1 MRILSSMSREK
12 RTKIGR
18 FMEKA
23 GPFAALVVL
32 AIIFTS
38 INTRFIYL
46 INLINVVRQA
56 AIYII
61 LAVGMTFVITGAG
74 IDLSIGSILAVCTCV
89 AGSLLKDFGLPI
101 FPVILITLGLGAF
114 IGLINGFLVT
124 RVFLPPFIA
133 TLGMMVTLRGVA
145 LIHSSGRIY
154 HAFPA
159 PLLAMGRGMIFGVF
173 PAPIAIAFAIVFI
186 GYILFK
192 WTTFGQYCIA
202 IGGNKEG
209 ARLSGINTY
218 RYETLNY
225 VLMGFLTAFAGIV
238 LMGRIDSTQAIIGT
252 NMEIHT
258 IAAVIIGGT
267 SLFGGRGTISGSVI
281 GAVILAI
288 IANGLILAGV
298 SFFWQQVV
306 TGLIIILAVALSIFR
321 ERHFYV

>member
-186 GYILFK
+186 GYIIFK

-267 SLFGGRGTISGSVI
+267 SLFGGRGTIGGSVI

>member
-56 AIYII
+56 SIYII

>member
-56 AIYII
+56 SIYII

-74 IDLSIGSILAVCTCV
+74 IDLSIGSILAVCTCI
-89 AGSLLKDFGLPI
+89 AGSLLKDFGLPL

-114 IGLINGFLVT
+114 LGLINGFLVT

-267 SLFGGRGTISGSVI
+267 SLFGGRGTIGGSVI

>member
-1 MRILSSMSREK
+1 MSREK

-18 FMEKA
+18 LMEKA
-23 GPFAALVVL
+23 GPFAALVVM
-32 AIIFTS
+32 AIIFTA
-38 INTRFIYL
+38 INPRFIY
-46 INLINVVRQA
+46 INNLINVIRQA
-56 AIYII
+56 AVYII

-74 IDLSIGSILAVCTCV
+74 IDLSIGSMVAVCTCI
-89 AGSLLKDFGLPI
+89 AGSLLQDFGLSL
-101 FPVILITLGLGAF
+101 FPVILITLALGAF
-114 IGLINGFLVT
+114 IGLINGLLVT
-124 RVFLPPFIA
+124 RFFLPPFIA
-133 TLGMMVTLRGVA
+133 TLGMMVTLRGIA

-159 PLLAMGRGMIFGVF
+159 PLLYMGRGMIFGVF
-173 PAPIAIAFAIVFI
+173 PVPIAIAFAIVFI

-192 WTTFGQYCIA
+192 WTTFGQYCIS

-209 ARLSGINTY
+209 ARLAGINTY

-225 VLMGFLTAFAGIV
+225 VLMGFLTAFSGIV
-238 LMGRIDSTQAIIGT
+238 LMGRIDSTQAIIGS

>member
-267 SLFGGRGTISGSVI
+267 SLFGGRGTIGGSVI

>member
-56 AIYII
+56 SIYII

-74 IDLSIGSILAVCTCV
+74 IDLSIGSILAVCTCI
-89 AGSLLKDFGLPI
+89 AGSLLKDFGLPL

-114 IGLINGFLVT
+114 LGLINGFLVT

-281 GAVILAI
+281 GAVILAL

>member
-1 MRILSSMSREK
+1 MSREK

-23 GPFAALVVL
+23 GPFAALVML

-159 PLLAMGRGMIFGVF
+159 SLLAMGRGMIFGVF

-281 GAVILAI
+281 GAIILAI

>member
-18 FMEKA
+18 LMEKA

-32 AIIFTS
+32 AIIFTA
-38 INTRFIYL
+38 INPRFIY
-46 INLINVVRQA
+46 INNLINVIRQA
-56 AIYII
+56 AVYII
-61 LAVGMTFVITGAG
+61 LVVGMTFVITGAG
-74 IDLSIGSILAVCTCV
+74 IDLSIGSMIAVCTCI
-89 AGSLLKDFGLPI
+89 AGSLLQDFGLPL
-101 FPVILITLGLGAF
+101 FPVILITLALGAF
-114 IGLINGFLVT
+114 IGLINGLLVT
-124 RVFLPPFIA
+124 RFFLPPFIA
-133 TLGMMVTLRGVA
+133 TLGMMVTLRGIA
-145 LIHSSGRIY
+145 LLHSSGRIY

-159 PLLAMGRGMIFGVF
+159 PLLYMGRGMIFGVF

-209 ARLSGINTY
+209 ARLAGINTY

-225 VLMGFLTAFAGIV
+225 VLMGFLTAFSGIV
-238 LMGRIDSTQAIIGT
+238 LMGRIDSTQAIIGS

-267 SLFGGRGTISGSVI
+267 NLFGGRGTISGSVI

>member
-1 MRILSSMSREK
+1 MSREK

-46 INLINVVRQA
+46 NNLINVVRQA

-267 SLFGGRGTISGSVI
+267 SLFGGRGTIGGSVI

>member
-1 MRILSSMSREK
+1 MSREK

-46 INLINVVRQA
+46 NNLINVVRQA

>member
-89 AGSLLKDFGLPI
+89 AGSLLKDFGWPL

-114 IGLINGFLVT
+114 LGLINGFLVT

-267 SLFGGRGTISGSVI
+267 SLFGGRGTIGGSVI

>member
-1 MRILSSMSREK
+1 MKILSSMSREK
-12 RTKIGR
+12 RTMIGR
-18 FMEKA
+18 IMEKV
-23 GPFAALVVL
+23 GPFAALVGL
-32 AIIFTS
+32 AIIFTL
-38 INTRFIYL
+38 INPRFINPNN
-46 INLINVVRQA
+46 IINVIRQA

-61 LAVGMTFVITGAG
+61 LSVGMTFVITGAG
-74 IDLSIGSILAVCTCV
+74 IDLSIGSTLAVCTCV
-89 AGSLLKDFGLPI
+89 AGSLLNDFGWPLLLVI
-101 FPVILITLGLGAF
+101 FIALGLGTV
-114 IGLINGFLVT
+114 IGFINGLLVT
-124 RVFLPPFIA
+124 RFFLPPFIA

-159 PLLAMGRGMIFGVF
+159 PLLALGRGMIFGVL

-186 GYILFK
+186 GYVLFA
-192 WTTFGQYCIA
+192 WTQFGQYCIA

-209 ARLSGINTY
+209 ARLAGINTY
-218 RYETLNY
+218 RYESLNY
-225 VLMGFLTAFAGIV
+225 ALMGSLTAFAGIV

-281 GAVILAI
+281 GAVILAV

>member
-18 FMEKA
+18 LMEKA

-32 AIIFTS
+32 AIIFTA
-38 INTRFIYL
+38 INPRFIYL
-46 INLINVVRQA
+46 SNIINVIRQA
-56 AIYII
+56 AVYII

-74 IDLSIGSILAVCTCV
+74 IDLSIGSMIAVCTII
-89 AGSLLKDFGLPI
+89 AGSLLQDFGLPL
-101 FPVILITLGLGAF
+101 FPVILITLALGAF
-114 IGLINGFLVT
+114 IGLINGLLVT

-133 TLGMMVTLRGVA
+133 TLGMMVTLRGIA
-145 LIHSSGRIY
+145 LLHSSGRIY

-173 PAPIAIAFAIVFI
+173 PAPIAISFAIVFI
-186 GYILFK
+186 GYIFFK

-225 VLMGFLTAFAGIV
+225 VLMGFLTAFAGLV

-281 GAVILAI
+281 GAIILAV

-306 TGLIIILAVALSIFR
+306 TGLIIILSVALSIFR

>member
-281 GAVILAI
+281 GAIILAI

-306 TGLIIILAVALSIFR
+306 TGLIIISSVALSIFR

>member
-1 MRILSSMSREK
+1 MSREK

-56 AIYII
+56 SIYII

>member
-46 INLINVVRQA
+46 NNLINVVRQA

-267 SLFGGRGTISGSVI
+267 SLFGGRGTIGGSVI

>member
-46 INLINVVRQA
+46 NNLINVVRQA

>member
-1 MRILSSMSREK
+1 MSREK

-89 AGSLLKDFGLPI
+89 AGSLLKDFGWPL

-114 IGLINGFLVT
+114 LGLINGFLVT

-267 SLFGGRGTISGSVI
+267 SLFGGRGTIGGSVI